1 MECKVNREVADDKN
15 IGRSVYEEVVN
26 HIHED
31 DWSEV
36 FRAVEVLDGLDA
48 ERNQREDEEDEFF
61 ARIAANRSEIT
72 EFELEL
78 EDDDEYD
85 NVSANNNELSK
96 DTKTESDTII
106 VTELFDADENSS
118 NKIDSGNSDFITD
131 LNSDLN
137 SDFNSDLNSDNE
149 IETDVISLTDI
160 PPEQERWSSDPI
172 RLYISQMAN
181 IPLLTKEQEVELS
194 KRIENGR
201 RAFRRVVLGSP
212 FGLKSA
218 FEALSKV
225 FHGELA
231 FERTIKMSL
240 TERLS
245 KAQIQRRMPYN
256 LRTLAPILEKMS
268 GEFGVMVCKS
278 VSASDKSVVRRSL
291 INHRHHA
298 LVLVEEL
305 SLRNRRVHTLMKQ
318 LETMSA
324 RMEEINRMLVDTT
337 LNLSPER
344 VKMLK
349 KELRKLIMTTQES
362 PRSLRNRIGLMRHY
376 LSEYEN
382 AKCEFS
388 RSNLRLV
395 VSVAKKYRNRGIN
408 FLDLIQEGNTGLM
421 RAVDKFEY
429 RRGFKFS
436 TYATWWIRQAITRS
450 IAEQARTI
458 RIPVHMIDA
467 LSRIRLTSR
476 SLYQES
482 GHEPCPQDVAD
493 AIGMSVDEIY
503 RITQMGTNPISLEHP
518 VGESDDVCFGEFVA
532 DKNFEKPERSASNEL
547 LRREIGKMLKSLTP
561 REREIIKLRFGL
573 ENGYSYTLEEVGKIF
588 KVTRERVR
596 QIEAKAVEKLQQP
609 SRCRSLANFLPHQ
622 LEQTTSPLPF

>member
-1 MECKVNREVADDKN
+1 MECKVNREITGDKPVS
-15 IGRSVYEEVVN
+15 RSDYEEVVN

-31 DWSEV
+31 DLSEV

-48 ERNQREDEEDEFF
+48 ERNHRDEDEDEFF
-61 ARIAANRSEIT
+61 ANITTNRLDVT
-72 EFELEL
+72 ELES
-78 EDDDEYD
+78 EFDDDEYD
-85 NVSANNNELSK
+85 DDNISVNNNSLPNKKNNHE
-96 DTKTESDTII
+96 TII
-106 VTELFDADENSS
+106 VTELYDEGDN
-118 NKIDSGNSDFITD
+118 
-131 LNSDLN
+131 
-137 SDFNSDLNSDNE
+137 NE
-149 IETDVISLTDI
+149 IDNDNSVSNSETDEISLTNL
-160 PPEQERWSSDPI
+160 PPEHERWSSDPI
-172 RLYISQMAN
+172 RLYLSQMAN
-181 IPLLTKEQEVELS
+181 IPLLSKEEEIELS

-212 FGLKSA
+212 LGLQSA
-218 FEALSKV
+218 FEALTKV

-231 FERTIKMSL
+231 FERTIKMSI

-245 KAQIQRRMPYN
+245 REQIQRRMPHN
-256 LRTLAPILEKMS
+256 LKTLAPILEQMYA
-268 GEFGVMVCKS
+268 EFNTLVRKS
-278 VSASDKSVVRRSL
+278 TSESDKEIARKKF

-305 SLRNRRVHTLMKQ
+305 SLRNRRVHSLMKQ

-324 RMEEINRMLVDTT
+324 RMDEIKRMLNNKT
-337 LNLSPER
+337 LNLLPER
-344 VKMLK
+344 VAVLK
-349 KELRKLIMTTQES
+349 KELRHLIMTTQES
-362 PRSLRNRIGLMRHY
+362 PRSLRNRCELMRYY
-376 LSEYEN
+376 LNEYEK
-382 AKCEFS
+382 AKSEFS

-450 IAEQARTI
+450 ISEQARTI
-458 RIPVHMIDA
+458 RIPVHMIEA
-467 LSRIRLTSR
+467 LSRIKSTTR

-493 AIGMSVDEIY
+493 AVGMTVDDVY
-503 RITQMGTNPISLEHP
+503 RITQMGTSPISLELP
-518 VGESDDVCFGEFVA
+518 VGESDDICFGEFVA
-532 DKNFEKPERSASNEL
+532 DKNFDKPEHSASNEL
-547 LRREIGKMLKSLTP
+547 LRREIGKILKSLTP

-609 SRCRSLANFLPHQ
+609 SRCHSLAGFLPSQ
-622 LEQTTSPLPF
+622 VEPTAAPLPF